1 MSISL
6 IETMAE
12 VSGSSFIGLDTVTT
26 PKLRGGK
33 SNPMQGRVQKHM
45 TGASVMVF
53 QNKKSH
59 GYDNMVKRRLEKEG
73 KNPESFKLS
82 PRKWGERIEN
92 LPVVVHNGKEYLEVI
107 FLHSGKTFYTLDGKQ
122 IERDHIEGLEAKPE
136 GHQGSLENKVII
148 RTFAADSI
156 TEIRING
163 QAFTA

>member
-53 QNKKSH
+53 QNKNSH

-82 PRKWGERIEN
+82 PRKWGERVEN

-107 FLHSGKTFYTLDGKQ
+107 FLHAGNTSYTLDGQQ
-122 IERDHIEGLEAKPE
+122 IERDDIEGLDGKPE
-136 GHQGSLENKVII
+136 GNQGGLDNKVII